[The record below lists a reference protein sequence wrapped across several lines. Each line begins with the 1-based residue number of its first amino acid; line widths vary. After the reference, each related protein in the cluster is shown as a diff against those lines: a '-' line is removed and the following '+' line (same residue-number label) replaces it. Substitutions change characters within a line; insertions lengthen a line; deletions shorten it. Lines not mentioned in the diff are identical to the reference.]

1 MSSLRYKQQKS
12 EYYSLYRCWFSAALL
27 KFSFFL
33 VFLWRSFSIIIHY
46 SRGSVKIVFLRIYHR
61 GTYSQR
67 SRLAPFLRALRIS
80 RYPHDHSR
88 FVNRFSRNCT
98 NLTNPVRL
106 INPACFVVSWFRGI
120 RTAASVLRKAST
132 GSDET
137 LLPRGSQFFSK
148 YRQKSTHLS
157 EEKYFRVLTS

>member
-1 MSSLRYKQQKS
+1 MSSLRYKQQKG

-33 VFLWRSFSIIIHY
+33 VFLWLSFSIIIHY

-67 SRLAPFLRALRIS
+67 SKLAPFLRALRIS

-98 NLTNPVRL
+98 NLTNPAKL
-106 INPACFVVSWFRGI
+106 ISLACFVVSWFRGFV
-120 RTAASVLRKAST
+120 VLRNPYCGIRFTK
-132 GSDET
+132 GIY
-137 LLPRGSQFFSK
+137 GI
-148 YRQKSTHLS
+148 
-157 EEKYFRVLTS
+157 

>member
-1 MSSLRYKQQKS
+1 MLVFCCAVKV
-12 EYYSLYRCWFSAALL
+12 FI
-27 KFSFFL
+27 FL
-33 VFLWRSFSIIIHY
+33 VFLWLSFSIIIHY

-98 NLTNPVRL
+98 NLTNPVKL
-106 INPACFVVSWFRGI
+106 ISPACFVVSWFCGI

-137 LLPRGSQFFSK
+137 LLPRGSLWQSV
-148 YRQKSTHLS
+148 RTVPQSRRLS
-157 EEKYFRVLTS
+157 PHHGSF

>member
-1 MSSLRYKQQKS
+1 M
-12 EYYSLYRCWFSAALL
+12 
-27 KFSFFL
+27 L
-33 VFLWRSFSIIIHY
+33 VFCCAVKVFIFSRFLMTIFFNY
-46 SRGSVKIVFLRIYHR
+46 YTLFEGLGQDCFLRIYHR

-67 SRLAPFLRALRIS
+67 SKLAPFLRALQIS

-106 INPACFVVSWFRGI
+106 INLACFVVSRFCGI

-132 GSDET
+132 ESDET
-137 LLPRGSQFFSK
+137 LLPRGSLWQSVRKVPQSRRISPHHGSF
-148 YRQKSTHLS
+148 
-157 EEKYFRVLTS
+157 

>member
-1 MSSLRYKQQKS
+1 MLVFCCAVKV
-12 EYYSLYRCWFSAALL
+12 FI
-27 KFSFFL
+27 FL
-33 VFLWRSFSIIIHY
+33 VFLWLSFSIIIHY

-67 SRLAPFLRALRIS
+67 SRLAPFLRALQIS

-106 INPACFVVSWFRGI
+106 ISPACFVVSWFRGF
-120 RTAASVLRKAST
+120 AESVLQHPFYERHLRNLMKRFCLAAVNFSLNIDR
-132 GSDET
+132 S
-137 LLPRGSQFFSK
+137 LLI
-148 YRQKSTHLS
+148 
-157 EEKYFRVLTS
+157 

>member
-1 MSSLRYKQQKS
+1 MSSLRYKQQKG

-33 VFLWRSFSIIIHY
+33 VFLWLSFSIIIHY

-67 SRLAPFLRALRIS
+67 SRLAPFLRALQIS

-88 FVNRFSRNCT
+88 FVCYGQSFFAKLHKSHKSCKAHKPRVFRGFVF
-98 NLTNPVRL
+98 LG
-106 INPACFVVSWFRGI
+106 FVVSWFRGFV
-120 RTAASVLRKAST
+120 VLRNPYCGIRFTK
-132 GSDET
+132 GIY
-137 LLPRGSQFFSK
+137 GI
-148 YRQKSTHLS
+148 
-157 EEKYFRVLTS
+157 

>member
-1 MSSLRYKQQKS
+1 MLVFCCAVKV
-12 EYYSLYRCWFSAALL
+12 FI
-27 KFSFFL
+27 FL
-33 VFLWRSFSIIIHY
+33 VFLWLSFSIIIHY

-67 SRLAPFLRALRIS
+67 SRLAPFLRALQIS

-88 FVNRFSRNCT
+88 FVNRFSQNCT
-98 NLTNPVRL
+98 NLTNPAKL
-106 INPACFVVSWFRGI
+106 INLACFVVSRFCGI

-137 LLPRGSQFFSK
+137 LLPRGSPS
-148 YRQKSTHLS
+148 RSVRRALRS
-157 EEKYFRVLTS
+157 RRTSPHRGSF